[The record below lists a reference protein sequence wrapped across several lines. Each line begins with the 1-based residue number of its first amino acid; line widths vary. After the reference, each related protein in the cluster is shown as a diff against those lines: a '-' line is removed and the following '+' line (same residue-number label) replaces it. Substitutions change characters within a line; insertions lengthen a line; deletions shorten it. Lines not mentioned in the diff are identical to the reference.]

1 MKKQFIAIFAAL
13 FLMIGAVTAQ
23 EGARAPRMTS
33 EEKLVAAMEKIDAT
47 LKPGESVREAA
58 KVILNDFYS
67 KQQTAMQEF
76 RASGNQNREDF
87 MKIRQE
93 LVAERDLKLK
103 AVFTPEQMTKWS
115 TEIEP
120 GLNPQKQKSE
130 QKQ

>member
-23 EGARAPRMTS
+23 DGARAPRMTS
-33 EEKLVAAMEKIDAT
+33 EERLVAAMEKIDAT
-47 LKPGESVREAA
+47 LKPSESVREGA
-58 KVILNDFYS
+58 KAILNDFYS
-67 KQQTAMQEF
+67 KQQKAMQEF

-93 LVAERDLKLK
+93 LVAERDIKLK
-103 AVFTPEQMTKWS
+103 AIFTPEQMTKWT

-120 GLNPQKQKSE
+120 GLNPQRQKSE